1 MLWMMILFLFDEY
14 DKKDRIDNLGTL
26 LLNILEAYWTIW
38 S

>member
-1 MLWMMILFLFDEY
+1 MLWMMILFDEY
-14 DKKDRIDNLGTL
+14 DKMDRSDNLGTL

>member
-1 MLWMMILFLFDEY
+1 MLWMMILFDEY
-14 DKKDRIDNLGTL
+14 DKVDRIDNLGTL